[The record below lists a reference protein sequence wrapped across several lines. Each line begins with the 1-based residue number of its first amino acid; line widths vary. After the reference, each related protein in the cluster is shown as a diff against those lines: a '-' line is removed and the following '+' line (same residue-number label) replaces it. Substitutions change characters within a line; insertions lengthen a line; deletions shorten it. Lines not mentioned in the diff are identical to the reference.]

1 MLRAIFEENFRRIP
15 YKSPTDMG
23 VNMAGNCITD
33 DEVVRQAA
41 CDEIIRRYYNAFC
54 GQRQGFTRRK
64 WSISWNC

>member
-1 MLRAIFEENFRRIP
+1 
-15 YKSPTDMG
+15 MG

-41 CDEIIRRYYNAFC
+41 CDEIIRRYYNALC